1 MKLPA
6 SAESL
11 SPLRE
16 YHPTQQ
22 FASGSQAPNYPR
34 EQRSSAA
41 QPMARPA
48 SHGALLPPRRRAARN
63 KASSILDYQ
72 GGLTLN
78 ISHSLQTIPF
88 RKKTIEAA
96 AACSKAPGKR
106 PLDRILPLSHCFWR
120 FVAKARAHFPN
131 LCRLLLKLA
140 RHSLQFS
147 LQLRD
152 HRFLLLRLFVRFEK
166 LVEQH
171 RVDRFV
177 THAVRLAF
185 LVADDQVGIDL
196 LHFLGNQLKLRH
208 SVRIALVVERHRPQ
222 RQNRF
227 TAFAH
232 VGNVLLKPSR
242 GRDRAELPVLRDND
256 RRRRGVDGGHA
267 ITVGNPGGVA
277 DVGREN
283 TSSDRC
289 HVVRCD
295 DADAS
300 V

>member
-72 GGLTLN
+72 RGGLTLN

-96 AACSKAPGKR
+96 AACSKAPGKW
-106 PLDRILPLSHCFWR
+106 PLDRILPLSHCFWHC
-120 FVAKARAHFPN
+120 VAKARAHFPN
-131 LCRLLLKLA
+131 LCRMLLKLA
-140 RHSLQFS
+140 PTVCNSPFNCAITAS
-147 LQLRD
+147 CSC
-152 HRFLLLRLFVRFEK
+152 
-166 LVEQH
+166 
-171 RVDRFV
+171 
-177 THAVRLAF
+177 AF
-185 LVADDQVGIDL
+185 LCA
-196 LHFLGNQLKLRH
+196 LRN
-208 SVRIALVVERHRPQ
+208 SL
-222 RQNRF
+222 
-227 TAFAH
+227 
-232 VGNVLLKPSR
+232 
-242 GRDRAELPVLRDND
+242 
-256 RRRRGVDGGHA
+256 
-267 ITVGNPGGVA
+267 
-277 DVGREN
+277 
-283 TSSDRC
+283 SSI
-289 HVVRCD
+289 
-295 DADAS
+295 
-300 V
+300 